1 MLLLILPF
9 VCWSCQKEVAS
20 GIFWGQA
27 GSVVATP
34 ACCAHKNSSH
44 LCSFLVPA
52 AQPSLCSSAA
62 SQLLAQ
68 RSNMTSLCT
77 CAPSFRLILRMAT
90 EHIPTLLPSPKC
102 HNTHVCVCGRRGR
115 ITELCL
121 PSSSLTASEVHSPG
135 FILQGKR
142 FLRILSVVFP
152 PASLKWF
159 CHPLQMPIGM
169 MHTSGRLRPEAK
181 QRKLD
186 KPQALS
192 QLVYEDVVE
201 GFLARISDSSS
212 LQGDSTQSLHTSL

>member
-1 MLLLILPF
+1 
-9 VCWSCQKEVAS
+9 
-20 GIFWGQA
+20 
-27 GSVVATP
+27 
-34 ACCAHKNSSH
+34 
-44 LCSFLVPA
+44 
-52 AQPSLCSSAA
+52 
-62 SQLLAQ
+62 
-68 RSNMTSLCT
+68 MTSLCT

-142 FLRILSVVFP
+142 FLRILSAVFP

-169 MHTSGRLRPEAK
+169 MHTSGTLRPEAK

-212 LQGDSTQSLHTSL
+212 LQGDSTVSLLCSIPGKMLWSCKQKAPADEILAFLSWLQGFPGKFCSPKPEHLVLAGVPVMTPCRREICSCRAFC